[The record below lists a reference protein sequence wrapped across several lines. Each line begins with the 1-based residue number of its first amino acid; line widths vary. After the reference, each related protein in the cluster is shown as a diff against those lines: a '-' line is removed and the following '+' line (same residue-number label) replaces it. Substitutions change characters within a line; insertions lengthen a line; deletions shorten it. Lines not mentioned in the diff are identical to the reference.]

1 MNSLPAKG
9 LGGAGAGTPAQPIQ
23 AEVPATARRRAARDT
38 QRLTFPSA
46 GAGKALSRSLAL
58 IVPLSPRSPAPT
70 PAQPAWLL
78 APITPAEDRV
88 LQLVR
93 RGGSN
98 RSIAAELVLS
108 PRTVE
113 CHVSSLLA
121 KTGCSSR
128 SQLLLWALAQ
138 LQPDAAQPQAQR

>member
-1 MNSLPAKG
+1 MSLPPR
-9 LGGAGAGTPAQPIQ
+9 PASTAQ
-23 AEVPATARRRAARDT
+23 AD
-38 QRLTFPSA
+38 
-46 GAGKALSRSLAL
+46 
-58 IVPLSPRSPAPT
+58 PL
-70 PAQPAWLL
+70 WLL
-78 APITPAEDRV
+78 SPITPAEDRV

-113 CHVSSLLA
+113 SHVSSLLA
-121 KTGCSSR
+121 KTGCRSR